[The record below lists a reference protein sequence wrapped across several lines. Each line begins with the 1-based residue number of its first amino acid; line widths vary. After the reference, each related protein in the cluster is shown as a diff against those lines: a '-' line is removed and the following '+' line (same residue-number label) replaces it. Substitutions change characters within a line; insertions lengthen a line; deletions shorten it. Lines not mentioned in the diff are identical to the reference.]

1 MLRVLIFVKLNSISE
16 FIVVFLQNSSV
27 SISIVNV
34 NGIFVSSLDR
44 SALGTRLSQPDKSLE
59 SGICYN
65 YTYK

>member
-44 SALGTRLSQPDKSLE
+44 SALGTRLFPT
-59 SGICYN
+59 G
-65 YTYK
+65 